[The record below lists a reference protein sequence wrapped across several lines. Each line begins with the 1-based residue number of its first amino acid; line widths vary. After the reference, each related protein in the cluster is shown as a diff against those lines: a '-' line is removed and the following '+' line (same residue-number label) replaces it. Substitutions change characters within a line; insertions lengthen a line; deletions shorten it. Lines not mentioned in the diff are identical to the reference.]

1 MPVSTAARTMVV
13 EMMATNWYRPHILL
27 FAWLVCSVVM
37 DLISGS
43 RSEVQKLVS
52 LRDGEFSGN
61 DTPPTTVSRTE
72 DHDADVG
79 ASCQND
85 GQTTPGTPTIGDD
98 SDGEPIQK
106 KRKQVHCFQ
115 NGWLVDKTLCYDESV
130 DLFWL
135 RYDDTTG
142 MYCYLCR
149 KHDTSQQGSYVWSRE
164 CSVRYRRNVV
174 SSHGTSEMHLL
185 AKEKECLQRY
195 SQFEQEIQK
204 RKSVEHEVVIA
215 AFKAACWI
223 AREDVAVNK
232 YSSLVGLIS
241 SIGDDPLHLHDFGH
255 TNFTSVR
262 EMVIIIGDVLS
273 SKLIERI
280 GSHDVALLLDEA
292 TDVTVYQQVIMYLR
306 YLHEGDVKTQ
316 FYGVE
321 HLTESATGANLAD
334 LVQTR
339 LQRDNIGLSQI
350 KFVGSDGAANMTGRF
365 ALSIGDT
372 VKSLKWLKRYEGTL
386 QQINKLFEYSP
397 EKTRKL
403 ELISTQYE
411 SMLSDGKRKKFV
423 RPAAMRWTSHERAND
438 AIYHGYE
445 VLLQTLYYFTEEAR
459 IRDATA
465 AGLYSFCRQYM
476 FIGIV
481 YILQTVLPIIG
492 RLARLWQKDILIF
505 SEVKPYTRTAIDKLS
520 ELKRTREPLNQLRAE
535 FEGGRF
541 SDGQV
546 QFTHKNEEGLDIFYD
561 KLLTELCSN
570 LEARLSL
577 MPLLEAFE
585 LFDPCRFPGVDDK
598 QYGKDDISLLCQQFA
613 IDEEKT
619 QDEWCNFRYKFD
631 SPPMSTLSTAGDVCQ
646 VIMKQRN
653 AIEDEYPNLCKL
665 AELALLVPMSNA
677 WPERGASCLKRIKS

>member
-1 MPVSTAARTMVV
+1 MTGQK
-13 EMMATNWYRPHILL
+13 
-27 FAWLVCSVVM
+27 
-37 DLISGS
+37 SGF
-43 RSEVQKLVS
+43 VAQL
-52 LRDGEFSGN
+52 
-61 DTPPTTVSRTE
+61 
-72 DHDADVG
+72 
-79 ASCQND
+79 
-85 GQTTPGTPTIGDD
+85 
-98 SDGEPIQK
+98 
-106 KRKQVHCFQ
+106 RKQNAH
-115 NGWLVDKTLCYDESV
+115 
-130 DLFWL
+130 
-135 RYDDTTG
+135 
-142 MYCYLCR
+142 
-149 KHDTSQQGSYVWSRE
+149 
-164 CSVRYRRNVV
+164 VV
-174 SSHGTSEMHLL
+174 GIWCINH
-185 AKEKECLQRY
+185 
-195 SQFEQEIQK
+195 
-204 RKSVEHEVVIA
+204 
-215 AFKAACWI
+215 
-223 AREDVAVNK
+223 
-232 YSSLVGLIS
+232 
-241 SIGDDPLHLHDFGH
+241 
-255 TNFTSVR
+255 
-262 EMVIIIGDVLS
+262 
-273 SKLIERI
+273 
-280 GSHDVALLLDEA
+280 
-292 TDVTVYQQVIMYLR
+292 
-306 YLHEGDVKTQ
+306 
-316 FYGVE
+316 
-321 HLTESATGANLAD
+321 
-334 LVQTR
+334 R
-339 LQRDNIGLSQI
+339 L
-350 KFVGSDGAANMTGRF
+350 

-372 VKSLKWLKRYEGTL
+372 VKSLKWLKHHEGTV

-411 SMLSDGKRKKFV
+411 SMLSEGKSKKFV
-423 RPAAMRWTSHERAND
+423 RPAATRWTSHERAND
-438 AIYHGYE
+438 AIYHGYK

-520 ELKRTREPLNQLRAE
+520 ELKRTCEPLNQLRAE

-677 WPERGASCLKRIKS
+677 WPERGASCLKRIKSRLRNRMKGDLLQAIMTIDLHKANDDVITDAVTTWRNKPRRHVFGPARRQDIHETTIGDISELPDELSVRFHELRNLICYDEPDCDEDDVCGKDQ